1 MKTAVGT
8 KKPVIAEIFRRREL
22 RSYPVKAAA
31 FFWSIVRGVIITGI
45 SYIILYPLIVKLGMS
60 FMREINI
67 FDRTV
72 QFIPRMLYLENYKVV
87 WEHMKYPVT
96 LRNSLC
102 LTTLV
107 SLLQLGSC
115 TLVGYGFARFKFKGS
130 RILFSLV
137 IFTLVVPPQM
147 IMIPL
152 YLNFRYFTFFG
163 LLKKP
168 GINLLGSYWPF
179 IFTSVTAMG
188 IKNGLFIY
196 IMRQFFKGMSRELEE
211 AAYIDGAGP
220 VMTFIR
226 IMLPNAVP
234 ALITVFLFA
243 FVWQWNDYFYTSI
256 FMRGADVMPIALQ
269 DLAYKVV
276 ESHIITTNYR
286 SIINNTGM
294 LLYIAPLLILYLVLQ
309 RYFVESVERTGLV
322 S

>member
-1 MKTAVGT
+1 MSTAVNTKKTAGAGIRHRDFTYYLSKGT
-8 KKPVIAEIFRRREL
+8 SFLWR
-22 RSYPVKAAA
+22 
-31 FFWSIVRGVIITGI
+31 IVRGVIIIGI
-45 SYIILYPLIVKLGMS
+45 SYIILYPLFIKVGMS
-60 FMREINI
+60 FMREIDI

-72 QFIPRMLYLENYKVV
+72 QFIPRMLYWENYQVV

-102 LTTLV
+102 LTCLV
-107 SLLQLGSC
+107 SLLQLGAC
-115 TLVGYGFARFKFKGS
+115 TLVGYGCARFKFKGS
-130 RILFSLV
+130 GILFSLV

-163 LLKKP
+163 LLPEP

-179 IFTSVTAMG
+179 IFTAITGMG

-220 VMTFIR
+220 VVTFIR
-226 IMLPNAVP
+226 VMLPNAVP

-256 FMRGADVMPIALQ
+256 FMHNADVMPIALQ
-269 DLAYKVV
+269 ELAYNVA
-276 ESHIITTNYR
+276 ESHVITTNYR